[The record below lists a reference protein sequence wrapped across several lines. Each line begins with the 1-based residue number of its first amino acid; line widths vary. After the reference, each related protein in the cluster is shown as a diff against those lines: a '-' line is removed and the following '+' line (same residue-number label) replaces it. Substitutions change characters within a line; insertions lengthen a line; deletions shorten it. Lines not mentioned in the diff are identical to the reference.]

1 MSEAGLRP
9 PLLLLLPLV
18 AATASLAGRHGN
30 ACPAPCQCHRGLLNC
45 SRAALPAGLHRLLPP
60 GPAARN
66 QTFFFLDFS
75 GNSIS
80 SIEKR
85 VWKGY
90 PWAEYLILKDNDL
103 SKLQEDSLEGLL
115 SLKHLDLS
123 CNKILF
129 IEKHAFEPL
138 PFLQYINLGGNLIT
152 ELRYGTFQ
160 AWHGMQ
166 FLQKL
171 VLSHNP
177 LSIIA
182 DTSLFELPSLKYLD
196 LGATQVTQKTFQTL
210 LMTSLRLETLI
221 LPSSMACCLC
231 QMKENIE
238 ILCKTIKLHCEHL
251 CATNSSLCVPEEPLE
266 KMQEELM
273 KVLQSRKL
281 NASIVL
287 NLEPEEPLLTN
298 SDTEIMMLAD
308 SQYHPKS
315 DMDLNKSVDLLPGV
329 NYLFF
334 KHLTKKGEINNVGLT
349 VLPFFKLFNFNLHKG
364 KVIPGLFKLPAAQS
378 NMLTL
383 TDFQHVDWANESELR
398 KLYILANLLA
408 TELQEKL
415 YNAENGNGSN
425 KIKSVLKSFLTT
437 PATHKSQA
445 HRTEWQ
451 IPAMP
456 GHLREHLKAGGIC
469 RELAE
474 QCDKVL
480 SRNTHGRKKTP
491 ERTKECVDYMMKCT
505 REGKEKQSKKMK
517 RETLQ
522 AKEERSKGTICC
534 SGRKR
539 RETKKAF
546 KSQMQ
551 KQSDLNLHHVA
562 QSRKKVARSLNPSST
577 VSVFRHHKIS
587 IPSSRRRSL
596 PHLPTQASH
605 LTVSFKVENNSDDLT
620 GKIIIFLE
628 HANKTGRKKD
638 LDTLKAKHAP
648 LREPKKV
655 LIFRKHG
662 QKGSPHFSRNN
673 HLFQKAFH
681 RVNSDVS
688 HMLVERKQKHRMNS
702 KEGVINR
709 LSHRKSS
716 ALTDAVLENPSENND
731 SSLDDI
737 LPSIHQANET
747 HWKHQKESSGFPYA
761 LSGSSSPDNYSVQGD
776 LFEAELNNRLRSLI
790 PNQAVRNLISHVI
803 RTLKMDCTEPRVQL
817 ACAKLISKTGLL
829 MKLFS
834 EREDIK
840 ETSSLWRTYLWENG
854 NAPNESTHQRKA
866 SKKDSEELS
875 PEPPQYSYGNKL
887 LLAISVTVVIMI
899 IIAVICLIEICSQ
912 RSAASSQSTHDN
924 KPQSKWAFQ
933 KLSQERNSKISSEA
947 IHPLPGV
954 SESSSMEKPLWL
966 RDMYLP
972 LDSIRKKSM
981 AQKLYDR
988 ESSDEEEIFNRADV
1002 RRQYEWSSSKES
1014 Y

>member
-1 MSEAGLRP
+1 
-9 PLLLLLPLV
+9 
-18 AATASLAGRHGN
+18 
-30 ACPAPCQCHRGLLNC
+30 
-45 SRAALPAGLHRLLPP
+45 
-60 GPAARN
+60 
-66 QTFFFLDFS
+66 
-75 GNSIS
+75 
-80 SIEKR
+80 
-85 VWKGY
+85 
-90 PWAEYLILKDNDL
+90 
-103 SKLQEDSLEGLL
+103 
-115 SLKHLDLS
+115 
-123 CNKILF
+123 
-129 IEKHAFEPL
+129 
-138 PFLQYINLGGNLIT
+138 
-152 ELRYGTFQ
+152 
-160 AWHGMQ
+160 
-166 FLQKL
+166 
-171 VLSHNP
+171 
-177 LSIIA
+177 
-182 DTSLFELPSLKYLD
+182 
-196 LGATQVTQKTFQTL
+196 
-210 LMTSLRLETLI
+210 
-221 LPSSMACCLC
+221 MACCLC

-251 CATNSSLCVPEEPLE
+251 CATNSSLCVHEEPLE

-298 SDTEIMMLAD
+298 SDNKITMLTD
-308 SQYHPKS
+308 SQYQPKI
-315 DMDLNKSVDLLPGV
+315 DINLNKSGELLPGV

-334 KHLTKKGEINNVGLT
+334 KHLTKKGEIKDVGLT
-349 VLPFFKLFNFNLHKG
+349 VLPYFKLFNFNLHKG
-364 KVIPGLFKLPAAQS
+364 KVTPGPFKLPTAQS
-378 NMLTL
+378 SMLAL

-415 YNAENGNGSN
+415 YNAENGNGAN
-425 KIKSVLKSFLTT
+425 KIKSVLKSFLKT
-437 PATHKSQA
+437 PAMHKSQA
-445 HRTEWQ
+445 HGTEQ
-451 IPAMP
+451 QTPAMP
-456 GHLREHLKAGGIC
+456 GRLREHLKTRGMC

-505 REGKEKQSKKMK
+505 MEGKEKQSKKMK

-522 AKEERSKGTICC
+522 AKEERSKGTVCC
-534 SGRKR
+534 FSRKR

-551 KQSDLNLHHVA
+551 KQSDLDLHRVA

-587 IPSSRRRSL
+587 IPSSQRHSL

-605 LTVSFKVENNSDDLT
+605 LTVSFKVENNSEDLT

-628 HANKTGRKKD
+628 HDNKTGRKKD
-638 LDTLKAKHAP
+638 LDALKAKHAP

-681 RVNSDVS
+681 RVNSAVS

-702 KEGVINR
+702 KGVINR
-709 LSHRKSS
+709 LSHRKSA
-716 ALTDAVLENPSENND
+716 ALTDAVLEKPSENKD
-731 SSLDDI
+731 SSLDGI
-737 LPSIHQANET
+737 LPSIHQVNET

-776 LFEAELNNRLRSLI
+776 LFEAELNNRLHSLI

-854 NAPNESTHQRKA
+854 NVPNKSAHQRKA

-899 IIAVICLIEICSQ
+899 IIAVICLIEVSQKKINFLHSHCSS
-912 RSAASSQSTHDN
+912 RPCST
-924 KPQSKWAFQ
+924 
-933 KLSQERNSKISSEA
+933 
-947 IHPLPGV
+947 V
-954 SESSSMEKPLWL
+954 
-966 RDMYLP
+966 
-972 LDSIRKKSM
+972 
-981 AQKLYDR
+981 
-988 ESSDEEEIFNRADV
+988 
-1002 RRQYEWSSSKES
+1002 
-1014 Y
+1014 

>member
-1 MSEAGLRP
+1 
-9 PLLLLLPLV
+9 
-18 AATASLAGRHGN
+18 
-30 ACPAPCQCHRGLLNC
+30 
-45 SRAALPAGLHRLLPP
+45 
-60 GPAARN
+60 
-66 QTFFFLDFS
+66 
-75 GNSIS
+75 
-80 SIEKR
+80 
-85 VWKGY
+85 
-90 PWAEYLILKDNDL
+90 
-103 SKLQEDSLEGLL
+103 
-115 SLKHLDLS
+115 
-123 CNKILF
+123 
-129 IEKHAFEPL
+129 
-138 PFLQYINLGGNLIT
+138 
-152 ELRYGTFQ
+152 
-160 AWHGMQ
+160 
-166 FLQKL
+166 
-171 VLSHNP
+171 
-177 LSIIA
+177 
-182 DTSLFELPSLKYLD
+182 
-196 LGATQVTQKTFQTL
+196 
-210 LMTSLRLETLI
+210 
-221 LPSSMACCLC
+221 MACCLC

-251 CATNSSLCVPEEPLE
+251 CATNSSLCVHGEPLE

-298 SDTEIMMLAD
+298 SENEITMFAD
-308 SQYHPKS
+308 
-315 DMDLNKSVDLLPGV
+315 
-329 NYLFF
+329 
-334 KHLTKKGEINNVGLT
+334 I
-349 VLPFFKLFNFNLHKG
+349 LPFFKLFNFNLHKG
-364 KVIPGLFKLPAAQS
+364 KVTPGLFKLPAAQS
-378 NMLTL
+378 NMLAL

-398 KLYILANLLA
+398 KLYILANLIA

-415 YNAENGNGSN
+415 YNSENGNGAN
-425 KIKSVLKSFLTT
+425 KMKSVLKSFLTT
-437 PATHKSQA
+437 PAMHKSQA
-445 HRTEWQ
+445 RRTEGQ
-451 IPAMP
+451 IPAVP

-474 QCDKVL
+474 QCDEVL

-491 ERTKECVDYMMKCT
+491 ERTKECVDYRMKCT

-522 AKEERSKGTICC
+522 AKEERSKGTVCC

-546 KSQMQ
+546 KSQVQ
-551 KQSDLNLHHVA
+551 KRSDLDLHRVA

-638 LDTLKAKHAP
+638 LDTLKAKYAP
-648 LREPKKV
+648 LRKPKKV

-673 HLFQKAFH
+673 HLFQKTFH

-709 LSHRKSS
+709 LSHRKSA

-875 PEPPQYSYGNKL
+875 PEPPQYSHGNKL

-899 IIAVICLIEICSQ
+899 IIAVICLTEVSQ
-912 RSAASSQSTHDN
+912 KNPFVRKCLCAV
-924 KPQSKWAFQ
+924 FQ
-933 KLSQERNSKISSEA
+933 V
-947 IHPLPGV
+947 PGV

-1002 RRQYEWSSSKES
+1002 STALANSEACP
-1014 Y
+1014 

>member
-9 PLLLLLPLV
+9 PLLLLLLLV
-18 AATASLAGRHGN
+18 AAAASLARRHGN

-45 SRAALPAGLHRLLPP
+45 SRAALPAGLHQLLPP

-66 QTFFFLDFS
+66 QTFFFL
-75 GNSIS
+75 
-80 SIEKR
+80 
-85 VWKGY
+85 V
-90 PWAEYLILKDNDL
+90 LKDNDL
-103 SKLQEDSLEGLL
+103 SKLQKDSLEGLL

-182 DTSLFELPSLKYLD
+182 DTSFFELPSLKYL
-196 LGATQVTQKTFQTL
+196 
-210 LMTSLRLETLI
+210 I
-221 LPSSMACCLC
+221 LPNNMACCLC

-251 CATNSSLCVPEEPLE
+251 CATNSSLCGRFAVNIYHFEHRHLKSDHYSISFHGEPLE

-298 SDTEIMMLAD
+298 SENEITMFAD
-308 SQYHPKS
+308 SQYQPKF
-315 DMDLNKSVDLLPGV
+315 DMDLNKSGDLLPGV

-364 KVIPGLFKLPAAQS
+364 KVTPGLFKLPAAQS
-378 NMLTL
+378 NMLAL

-398 KLYILANLLA
+398 KLYILANLIA

-415 YNAENGNGSN
+415 YNSENGNGAN
-425 KIKSVLKSFLTT
+425 KMKSVLKSFLTT
-437 PATHKSQA
+437 PAMHKSQA
-445 HRTEWQ
+445 RRTEGQ
-451 IPAMP
+451 IPAVP

-474 QCDKVL
+474 QCDEVL

-491 ERTKECVDYMMKCT
+491 ERTKECVDYRMKCT

-522 AKEERSKGTICC
+522 AKEERSKGTVCC

-546 KSQMQ
+546 KSQVQ
-551 KQSDLNLHHVA
+551 KRSDLDLHRVA

-638 LDTLKAKHAP
+638 LDTLKAKYAP
-648 LREPKKV
+648 LRKPKKV

-673 HLFQKAFH
+673 HLFQKTFH

-709 LSHRKSS
+709 LSHRKSA

-875 PEPPQYSYGNKL
+875 PEPPQYSHGNKL

-899 IIAVICLIEICSQ
+899 IIAVICLTEICSQ

-924 KPQSKWAFQ
+924 KTQSKWSFQ

-947 IHPLPGV
+947 IHQVPGV

>member
-1 MSEAGLRP
+1 
-9 PLLLLLPLV
+9 
-18 AATASLAGRHGN
+18 
-30 ACPAPCQCHRGLLNC
+30 
-45 SRAALPAGLHRLLPP
+45 
-60 GPAARN
+60 
-66 QTFFFLDFS
+66 
-75 GNSIS
+75 
-80 SIEKR
+80 
-85 VWKGY
+85 
-90 PWAEYLILKDNDL
+90 
-103 SKLQEDSLEGLL
+103 
-115 SLKHLDLS
+115 
-123 CNKILF
+123 
-129 IEKHAFEPL
+129 
-138 PFLQYINLGGNLIT
+138 
-152 ELRYGTFQ
+152 
-160 AWHGMQ
+160 
-166 FLQKL
+166 
-171 VLSHNP
+171 
-177 LSIIA
+177 
-182 DTSLFELPSLKYLD
+182 
-196 LGATQVTQKTFQTL
+196 
-210 LMTSLRLETLI
+210 
-221 LPSSMACCLC
+221 MACCLC

-251 CATNSSLCVPEEPLE
+251 CATNSSLCVHEEPLE

-298 SDTEIMMLAD
+298 SDNKITMLTD
-308 SQYHPKS
+308 SQYQPKI
-315 DMDLNKSVDLLPGV
+315 DINLNKSGELLPGV

-334 KHLTKKGEINNVGLT
+334 KHLTKKGEIKDVGLT
-349 VLPFFKLFNFNLHKG
+349 VLPYFKLFNFNLHKG
-364 KVIPGLFKLPAAQS
+364 KVTPSPFKLPTAQS
-378 NMLTL
+378 SMLAL

-415 YNAENGNGSN
+415 YNAENGNGAN
-425 KIKSVLKSFLTT
+425 KIKSVLKSFLKT
-437 PATHKSQA
+437 PAMRKSQA
-445 HRTEWQ
+445 HGTEQ
-451 IPAMP
+451 QTPAMP
-456 GHLREHLKAGGIC
+456 GRLREHLKTRGMC

-491 ERTKECVDYMMKCT
+491 ERTKECVDYMMKCAM
-505 REGKEKQSKKMK
+505 EGKEKQSKKMK

-522 AKEERSKGTICC
+522 AKEERSKGTVCC
-534 SGRKR
+534 FSRKR

-551 KQSDLNLHHVA
+551 KQSDLDLHRVA
-562 QSRKKVARSLNPSST
+562 QSRKKGARSLNPSST

-587 IPSSRRRSL
+587 IPSSQRHSL

-605 LTVSFKVENNSDDLT
+605 LTVSFKVENNSEDLT

-628 HANKTGRKKD
+628 HDNKTGRKKD
-638 LDTLKAKHAP
+638 LDALKAKHAP

-681 RVNSDVS
+681 RVNSAVS

-702 KEGVINR
+702 KGVINR
-709 LSHRKSS
+709 LSHRKNA
-716 ALTDAVLENPSENND
+716 ALTDAVLEKPSENKD
-731 SSLDDI
+731 SSLDGI
-737 LPSIHQANET
+737 LPSIHQVNET

-776 LFEAELNNRLRSLI
+776 LFEAELNNRLHSLI

-854 NAPNESTHQRKA
+854 NVPNKSAHQRKA

-924 KPQSKWAFQ
+924 KPQSIWSFQ
-933 KLSQERNSKISSEA
+933 KLSQERKTKISSEV
-947 IHPLPGV
+947 IHQVPGV
-954 SESSSMEKPLWL
+954 SETSSMEKPLWL

-988 ESSDEEEIFNRADV
+988 DSSDEEEIFNRADV

>member
-1 MSEAGLRP
+1 ESKCCCSSEI
-9 PLLLLLPLV
+9 
-18 AATASLAGRHGN
+18 N
-30 ACPAPCQCHRGLLNC
+30 I
-45 SRAALPAGLHRLLPP
+45 
-60 GPAARN
+60 
-66 QTFFFLDFS
+66 
-75 GNSIS
+75 SII
-80 SIEKR
+80 SICYFNR
-85 VWKGY
+85 
-90 PWAEYLILKDNDL
+90 
-103 SKLQEDSLEGLL
+103 
-115 SLKHLDLS
+115 DLS

-129 IEKHAFEPL
+129 IETHAFEPL

-182 DTSLFELPSLKYLD
+182 DTSFFELPSLKYLD

-221 LPSSMACCLC
+221 LPNNMACCLC

-251 CATNSSLCVPEEPLE
+251 CATNSSLCVHEEPLE
-266 KMQEELM
+266 KMHEELM

-298 SDTEIMMLAD
+298 SDNEIPMLTD
-308 SQYHPKS
+308 SQYQPKI
-315 DMDLNKSVDLLPGV
+315 DMDLNKSGNLLPGL

-334 KHLTKKGEINNVGLT
+334 KHLTKKGEI
-349 VLPFFKLFNFNLHKG
+349 
-364 KVIPGLFKLPAAQS
+364 
-378 NMLTL
+378 
-383 TDFQHVDWANESELR
+383 TD
-398 KLYILANLLA
+398 
-408 TELQEKL
+408 
-415 YNAENGNGSN
+415 
-425 KIKSVLKSFLTT
+425 
-437 PATHKSQA
+437 
-445 HRTEWQ
+445 
-451 IPAMP
+451 
-456 GHLREHLKAGGIC
+456 
-469 RELAE
+469 
-474 QCDKVL
+474 
-480 SRNTHGRKKTP
+480 
-491 ERTKECVDYMMKCT
+491 
-505 REGKEKQSKKMK
+505 
-517 RETLQ
+517 
-522 AKEERSKGTICC
+522 
-534 SGRKR
+534 
-539 RETKKAF
+539 
-546 KSQMQ
+546 
-551 KQSDLNLHHVA
+551 
-562 QSRKKVARSLNPSST
+562 
-577 VSVFRHHKIS
+577 
-587 IPSSRRRSL
+587 
-596 PHLPTQASH
+596 
-605 LTVSFKVENNSDDLT
+605 
-620 GKIIIFLE
+620 
-628 HANKTGRKKD
+628 
-638 LDTLKAKHAP
+638 
-648 LREPKKV
+648 
-655 LIFRKHG
+655 
-662 QKGSPHFSRNN
+662 
-673 HLFQKAFH
+673 
-681 RVNSDVS
+681 
-688 HMLVERKQKHRMNS
+688 
-702 KEGVINR
+702 
-709 LSHRKSS
+709 
-716 ALTDAVLENPSENND
+716 NPSENKD

-776 LFEAELNNRLRSLI
+776 LFEAELNNRLHSLI

-854 NAPNESTHQRKA
+854 NVPNDSAHQRKA

-875 PEPPQYSYGNKL
+875 PEAPQYSYGNKL

-924 KPQSKWAFQ
+924 KPQSIWSFQ
-933 KLSQERNSKISSEA
+933 KLSQERKSKISSEA
-947 IHPLPGV
+947 IHKVPGV

-1002 RRQYEWSSSKES
+1002 R
-1014 Y
+1014 

>member
-1 MSEAGLRP
+1 MLYFHNLCLLGLP
-9 PLLLLLPLV
+9 VETISFVSKLSNNLELHGLV
-18 AATASLAGRHGN
+18 AMHS
-30 ACPAPCQCHRGLLNC
+30 
-45 SRAALPAGLHRLLPP
+45 
-60 GPAARN
+60 
-66 QTFFFLDFS
+66 
-75 GNSIS
+75 
-80 SIEKR
+80 EK
-85 VWKGY
+85 
-90 PWAEYLILKDNDL
+90 
-103 SKLQEDSLEGLL
+103 
-115 SLKHLDLS
+115 
-123 CNKILF
+123 LF
-129 IEKHAFEPL
+129 
-138 PFLQYINLGGNLIT
+138 Q
-152 ELRYGTFQ
+152 
-160 AWHGMQ
+160 
-166 FLQKL
+166 L
-171 VLSHNP
+171 V
-177 LSIIA
+177 
-182 DTSLFELPSLKYLD
+182 TS
-196 LGATQVTQKTFQTL
+196 
-210 LMTSLRLETLI
+210 LI
-221 LPSSMACCLC
+221 LPNNMACCLC

-298 SDTEIMMLAD
+298 SDDEITMLAD
-308 SQYHPKS
+308 
-315 DMDLNKSVDLLPGV
+315 
-329 NYLFF
+329 
-334 KHLTKKGEINNVGLT
+334 I
-349 VLPFFKLFNFNLHKG
+349 LPFFKLFNFNLHKG
-364 KVIPGLFKLPAAQS
+364 KVTPGLFKLPAAQS
-378 NMLTL
+378 NMLAL

-398 KLYILANLLA
+398 KLYILAKLLA

-415 YNAENGNGSN
+415 YNAENGNGAN

-437 PATHKSQA
+437 PAMHKSQA

-480 SRNTHGRKKTP
+480 SKNTHGRKKTP

-539 RETKKAF
+539 RETKTAF

-551 KQSDLNLHHVA
+551 KQNDLDLHHVA

-587 IPSSRRRSL
+587 IPSSQRRSL

-638 LDTLKAKHAP
+638 LDNLKAKHAP

-702 KEGVINR
+702 KEGVSNR
-709 LSHRKSS
+709 LSHRKSP

-747 HWKHQKESSGFPYA
+747 HWKHRKESAGFPYT
-761 LSGSSSPDNYSVQGD
+761 LSGSSSLDNYSVQGD

-840 ETSSLWRTYLWENG
+840 ETSSLWRTYLWENR
-854 NAPNESTHQRKA
+854 NAPNESTHQRKT

-899 IIAVICLIEICSQ
+899 IIAVICLIEVIDTTAQDKCLC
-912 RSAASSQSTHDN
+912 AV
-924 KPQSKWAFQ
+924 FQ
-933 KLSQERNSKISSEA
+933 
-947 IHPLPGV
+947 LPGV

-1002 RRQYEWSSSKES
+1002 R
-1014 Y
+1014 

>member
-18 AATASLAGRHGN
+18 AVTASLAGPHGN
-30 ACPAPCQCHRGLLNC
+30 ACPAPCQCQRGLLNC
-45 SRAALPAGLHRLLPP
+45 SRAALPAGLHWLLPP

-66 QTFFFLDFS
+66 QTFFFL
-75 GNSIS
+75 
-80 SIEKR
+80 
-85 VWKGY
+85 
-90 PWAEYLILKDNDL
+90 ILKDNDL
-103 SKLQEDSLEGLL
+103 SKLQKDSLEGLL

-182 DTSLFELPSLKYLD
+182 DTSFFELPSLKYLD

-210 LMTSLRLETLI
+210 LMTSLQLETLI
-221 LPSSMACCLC
+221 LPNNMACCLC

-298 SDTEIMMLAD
+298 SDDEITMLAD
-308 SQYHPKS
+308 SQYQPKI
-315 DMDLNKSVDLLPGV
+315 DIDLNK
-329 NYLFF
+329 
-334 KHLTKKGEINNVGLT
+334 
-349 VLPFFKLFNFNLHKG
+349 
-364 KVIPGLFKLPAAQS
+364 
-378 NMLTL
+378 
-383 TDFQHVDWANESELR
+383 
-398 KLYILANLLA
+398 
-408 TELQEKL
+408 
-415 YNAENGNGSN
+415 
-425 KIKSVLKSFLTT
+425 KS
-437 PATHKSQA
+437 P
-445 HRTEWQ
+445 
-451 IPAMP
+451 
-456 GHLREHLKAGGIC
+456 
-469 RELAE
+469 
-474 QCDKVL
+474 
-480 SRNTHGRKKTP
+480 
-491 ERTKECVDYMMKCT
+491 
-505 REGKEKQSKKMK
+505 
-517 RETLQ
+517 
-522 AKEERSKGTICC
+522 
-534 SGRKR
+534 
-539 RETKKAF
+539 
-546 KSQMQ
+546 
-551 KQSDLNLHHVA
+551 
-562 QSRKKVARSLNPSST
+562 
-577 VSVFRHHKIS
+577 
-587 IPSSRRRSL
+587 
-596 PHLPTQASH
+596 
-605 LTVSFKVENNSDDLT
+605 
-620 GKIIIFLE
+620 
-628 HANKTGRKKD
+628 
-638 LDTLKAKHAP
+638 
-648 LREPKKV
+648 
-655 LIFRKHG
+655 
-662 QKGSPHFSRNN
+662 
-673 HLFQKAFH
+673 
-681 RVNSDVS
+681 
-688 HMLVERKQKHRMNS
+688 
-702 KEGVINR
+702 
-709 LSHRKSS
+709 

-747 HWKHQKESSGFPYA
+747 HWKHRKESAGFPYT
-761 LSGSSSPDNYSVQGD
+761 LSGSSSLDNYSVQGD

-840 ETSSLWRTYLWENG
+840 ETSSLWRTYLWENR
-854 NAPNESTHQRKA
+854 NAPNESTHQRKT

-899 IIAVICLIEICSQ
+899 IIAVICLIEVSQ
-912 RSAASSQSTHDN
+912 KNPFVAWPLFQSSSQHCVGESLRTVFPTVPGVDTTAQD
-924 KPQSKWAFQ
+924 KCLCAVFQ
-933 KLSQERNSKISSEA
+933 
-947 IHPLPGV
+947 LPGV

-1002 RRQYEWSSSKES
+1002 R
-1014 Y
+1014 

>member
-1 MSEAGLRP
+1 
-9 PLLLLLPLV
+9 
-18 AATASLAGRHGN
+18 
-30 ACPAPCQCHRGLLNC
+30 
-45 SRAALPAGLHRLLPP
+45 
-60 GPAARN
+60 
-66 QTFFFLDFS
+66 
-75 GNSIS
+75 
-80 SIEKR
+80 
-85 VWKGY
+85 
-90 PWAEYLILKDNDL
+90 
-103 SKLQEDSLEGLL
+103 
-115 SLKHLDLS
+115 
-123 CNKILF
+123 
-129 IEKHAFEPL
+129 
-138 PFLQYINLGGNLIT
+138 
-152 ELRYGTFQ
+152 
-160 AWHGMQ
+160 
-166 FLQKL
+166 
-171 VLSHNP
+171 
-177 LSIIA
+177 
-182 DTSLFELPSLKYLD
+182 
-196 LGATQVTQKTFQTL
+196 
-210 LMTSLRLETLI
+210 
-221 LPSSMACCLC
+221 MACCLC

-251 CATNSSLCVPEEPLE
+251 CATNSSLCVHEEPLE

-273 KVLQSRKL
+273 QVLQSRKL

-287 NLEPEEPLLTN
+287 NLEPEEPLLTH
-298 SDTEIMMLAD
+298 SDNEITMLTD
-308 SQYHPKS
+308 SQYQPKI
-315 DMDLNKSVDLLPGV
+315 DINLNKSDLLPGI
-329 NYLFF
+329 NYFFF

-349 VLPFFKLFNFNLHKG
+349 VLPYFKLFNFNLHKG
-364 KVIPGLFKLPAAQS
+364 KVTPGPFKLPAAQS
-378 NMLTL
+378 NMLAL

-408 TELQEKL
+408 IELQEKI
-415 YNAENGNGSN
+415 YNAENGNGAN
-425 KIKSVLKSFLTT
+425 KIKSVLKSFLTI
-437 PATHKSQA
+437 PAMHKSQA
-445 HRTEWQ
+445 HRTERQ
-451 IPAMP
+451 TPAKP
-456 GHLREHLKAGGIC
+456 GRLREHLKTRGMC

-522 AKEERSKGTICC
+522 AKKERSKGTVCC
-534 SGRKR
+534 FSRKR

-551 KQSDLNLHHVA
+551 KQSDLDLHRVA

-577 VSVFRHHKIS
+577 ISVFRHHKIS
-587 IPSSRRRSL
+587 IPSSQRHSL

-628 HANKTGRKKD
+628 HDNKTGRKKD
-638 LDTLKAKHAP
+638 LDALKAKHAP

-688 HMLVERKQKHRMNS
+688 HLVVERKQKHRMNS
-702 KEGVINR
+702 KEGVVNR
-709 LSHRKSS
+709 LSHRKSA
-716 ALTDAVLENPSENND
+716 ALTDPLLENPSENKD

-737 LPSIHQANET
+737 LPSILQANET

-776 LFEAELNNRLRSLI
+776 LFEAELNNRLHSLI

-840 ETSSLWRTYLWENG
+840 ETSSLWQTYLWENG
-854 NAPNESTHQRKA
+854 NVPNKSAHQRKA

-912 RSAASSQSTHDN
+912 RSTASSQSTHDN
-924 KPQSKWAFQ
+924 KPQSIWSFQ
-933 KLSQERNSKISSEA
+933 KLSRERKSKISSEA
-947 IHPLPGV
+947 IHQVPGV

-988 ESSDEEEIFNRADV
+988 DSSDEEEIFNRADV
-1002 RRQYEWSSSKES
+1002 R
-1014 Y
+1014 